1 MKPHCSR
8 NQEWAWCIYFYEIY
22 SRNEARDDCS
32 LEFKRNI
39 SRKSSK
45 LSMKLINLEINKMN
59 NILYLCIELEKTL
72 AEILV

>member
-1 MKPHCSR
+1 MEPHCSR
-8 NQEWAWCIYFYEIY
+8 NQEWAWCIYSYEIY
-22 SRNEARDDCS
+22 PRDEARDYCS

-39 SRKSSK
+39 SRKSK
-45 LSMKLINLEINKMN
+45 LSIKLINLEINKMN